1 MAVVVVGQ
9 GGCGDGCECGGEGT
23 LEKIKQRKL
32 CNRFFFYKLKVIT
45 I

>member
-9 GGCGDGCECGGEGT
+9 GGCGDGCGVEGT

-32 CNRFFFYKLKVIT
+32 FNRFFFFKLKVIT